1 MSTVEG
7 IIAANLVPLG
17 AGIFVMVGIPYIFH
31 HFFPASVLQ
40 AGAERNKELLVSRET
55 LQDSDAIL
63 FSKTQYLRQGL
74 SKVRE
79 GMERLKEEFREMDR
93 LAANQDVDG
102 WESGSFWKAGAL
114 ISGLESSLINIEVE
128 LGYEYD
134 DDDDNDDDDDG
145 DDNDDESDSFV
156 EVSESDGEEDEE
168 RRQGGDAE
176 GTRDKWA
183 HVEERCENERGK
195 LPEELPGSWRMWL
208 DAVGQGIR
216 HRDIDDI
223 SSDTSEGPPYT
234 SEV

>member
-7 IIAANLVPLG
+7 IIAASLVPLG

-79 GMERLKEEFREMDR
+79 GMERLKGEFREMDR

-134 DDDDNDDDDDG
+134 DDDDDDHG
-145 DDNDDESDSFV
+145 SNFFV
-156 EVSESDGEEDEE
+156 EVSESDGEEDEGAEE
-168 RRQGGDAE
+168 RRHGGDAKS
-176 GTRDKWA
+176 TRDKGA

-195 LPEELPGSWRMWL
+195 LPEELPRSWRMWL